1 MTLYDE
7 ASYYDGVKISP
18 ATINLSAAPVS
29 RKQRELAQR
38 ETLILDAAQ
47 NILHQ
52 HGYAY
57 LTMERVAEA
66 VEYSKGTIYN
76 HFSSKEDL
84 ICSLCCRSINNLIEI
99 FTRAIRYEGSSRERF
114 SAIGIGYSL
123 YHQINPMAAQIIQI
137 IKINSVREKISPQK
151 LNEMESLEQRI
162 TGIAMSVVQD
172 AISCGDLPRETGAI
186 ADSIIFGC
194 WSMHYGALLLEQSD
208 IPLKNLGFSPAAE
221 LLWLNTQKFLD
232 GYNWLPL
239 SSATGHET
247 MFRKLSA
254 DLYEDEINTLNNKNK
269 KS

>member
-1 MTLYDE
+1 M
-7 ASYYDGVKISP
+7 KIPRSKTSP
-18 ATINLSAAPVS
+18 SAAPVS
-29 RKQRELAQR
+29 RKQRELAKR
-38 ETLILDAAQ
+38 DTLILDVAQ

-52 HGYAY
+52 HGYTY
-57 LTMERVAEA
+57 LTMERIAEA

-84 ICSLCCRSINNLIEI
+84 ICSLCCRSIDNLIEI
-99 FTRAIRYEGSSRERF
+99 FTRAVRYEGSSRERF

-123 YHQINPMAAQIIQI
+123 HHQINPMAAQIIQI

-172 AISCGDLPRETGAI
+172 AIDCGDLPRETSEI
-186 ADSIIFGC
+186 ADSIVFGC

-208 IPLKNLGFSPAAE
+208 IPLKNLGFSPAVE

-239 SSATGHET
+239 SSDNGHET